1 MIIAKICDVN
11 PRNILIRNLRRK
23 LFVSEKYLFN
33 LFYATGLCLYLPK
46 TSKKKKNAGGFLM
59 FLVGRRRGSY
69 RKRQVAFL
77 IKIKK
82 QFNSKHKVAEYN
94 FDKIL

>member
-1 MIIAKICDVN
+1 MIIAKICEVN

-33 LFYATGLCLYLPK
+33 LFYATSLCLYLPK
-46 TSKKKKNAGGFLM
+46 TSKNSGGFLM
-59 FLVGRRRGSY
+59 FLMGRRRGSY

>member
-1 MIIAKICDVN
+1 MIIAKICEVN

-46 TSKKKKNAGGFLM
+46 TSKKKQKRWWFSDVFGGEEKGEL
-59 FLVGRRRGSY
+59 
-69 RKRQVAFL
+69 
-77 IKIKK
+77 
-82 QFNSKHKVAEYN
+82 
-94 FDKIL
+94 